1 MIAVGNTPV
10 TTFPEGELNHGLIYL
25 LAYYYTMHLTYP
37 KCLGTLLSVLQT
49 EILQDNIHNGDT
61 TSSYKKAM
69 GEWKSFV
76 EGK

>member
-10 TTFPEGELNHGLIYL
+10 TTFPEEELHHGLIDL

-49 EILQDNIHNGDT
+49 EILQDNIHDRDA

-69 GEWKSFV
+69 GELSFV
-76 EGK
+76 QGN

>member
-10 TTFPEGELNHGLIYL
+10 TTFPEEDLYHGLIYL

-49 EILQDNIHNGDT
+49 EILQDNIHDGDAT
-61 TSSYKKAM
+61 PSYKKAM
-69 GEWKSFV
+69 VEWKSFV